1 MDARQLALTIGSEGE
16 ASSNVNASP
25 PLALCYVTEGPP
37 FMSEPRHPR
46 TPGRRPRTTEKAAE
60 VHGAPSVTPRPT
72 SCYVLIPSG
81 KPFGYQG
88 GADESA
94 FVFDVIVTPAVR
106 EVLGLTPKR
115 EDRNGSPGD
124 IVAAIISALEES
136 HIVLADLTGVN
147 PNVYWELGVRH
158 ALRSFPVILMMQEP
172 LNLPFDIS
180 KERTVIYSPWKPAR
194 AQADLKR
201 ALRESISMNKG
212 LLSPV
217 HRVRGAIETHATNF
231 AHQFSGKF
239 SNDEWRAIEDA
250 VRVELLIKS
259 GKCRDVQAGRLQ
271 KALIEC
277 LHATDTS
284 IHVMRVT
291 PDALESFYAN
301 WRGDEWTKAQ
311 QDWIAGRGR
320 KKGLIRRIAFIDST
334 EGRLGALAWRRCLQK
349 MDSLCDLRVCLSD
362 SIQIAADRHFASW
375 DFGVFRGKSESH
387 TIFTFASILRGVV
400 YAKHTGGEFHT
411 TAADIA
417 EHFARPFELIWERE
431 GFLEQSERVKAALRD
446 AARRKE

>member
-1 MDARQLALTIGSEGE
+1 MT
-16 ASSNVNASP
+16 
-25 PLALCYVTEGPP
+25 
-37 FMSEPRHPR
+37 EPRPPRAAGRRTR
-46 TPGRRPRTTEKAAE
+46 TPAKAAE
-60 VHGAPSVTPRPT
+60 VNDAPSPTSRPT

-94 FVFDVIVTPAVR
+94 FVFDEIVTPAVR
-106 EVLGLTPKR
+106 DVLKLTPKR

-124 IVAAIISALEES
+124 IVAAIVSALEES

-172 LNLPFDIS
+172 LDLPFDIN
-180 KERTVIYSPWKPAR
+180 KERTVKYSPWKPAK

-201 ALRESISMNKG
+201 ALRESISMNQE
-212 LLSPV
+212 LQSPV
-217 HRVRGAIETHATNF
+217 HRVRGAIETHASNF
-231 AHQFSGKF
+231 SHQFSGRF

-250 VRVELLIKS
+250 IRVELLIKS
-259 GKCRDVQAGRLQ
+259 GMCRGVQAGRLQ
-271 KALIEC
+271 NRLIEC

-284 IHVMRVT
+284 IHVMQVT
-291 PDALESFYAN
+291 PDALESFYSN

-311 QDWIAGRGR
+311 EDWVARRGR

-334 EGRLGALAWRRCLQK
+334 DGSFGAQVWLRCLQK

-375 DFGVFRGKSESH
+375 DFGVFRRKAETH

-400 YAKHTGGEFHT
+400 YAKHTGGEFYT
-411 TAADIA
+411 TAPEIA
-417 EHFARPFELIWERE
+417 EHFTRPFELIWERE
-431 GFLEQSERVKAALRD
+431 GFLEQSERAKAALRD
-446 AARRKE
+446 AAATMDSGSYPNPS